1 MAIEL
6 DNANQEETSCICGA
20 TDITNHRILARDEIS
35 SEIFQYV
42 TCNACGTERLSPRPV
57 VSTIGRYYPT
67 DYYAHTTP
75 ESTRG
80 ARSSPL
86 ERFLYFIFF
95 APKNERPF
103 WVRKLHWL
111 FYLLFFPI
119 RYRTRLCFYPT
130 KLRRVFEFGAARGDD
145 LYTFRDIGWDV
156 SGCEPSKKACE
167 IARSRGIPLHCSTAE
182 DVNLKNDYYSCVLI
196 NNVFEHLHNPLLIL
210 EKSHSA
216 LVDNG
221 VLLLILPNH
230 DSLAAKLFG
239 AAWPG
244 YDAPRHLWGFSPT
257 SLTRALKATGFKI
270 ETIQHQAPTTW
281 CWHAALAG
289 QRLPTPV
296 SRLRQIASSRFAYLM
311 LPVGIVFSLLKK
323 GDFIRVVARKNS
335 AAT

>member
-6 DNANQEETSCICGA
+6 DNVNQEEALCICGA
-20 TDITNHRILARDEIS
+20 TDTTSDRILARDEIS

-42 TCNACGTERLSPRPV
+42 KCRVCGAERLSPRPV
-57 VSTIGRYYPT
+57 VSSISQYYPS
-67 DYYAHTTP
+67 DYYAHTAP
-75 ESTRG
+75 ESVRG

-86 ERFLYFIFF
+86 ELLLYFVFF
-95 APKNERPF
+95 APKNERSF
-103 WVRKLHWL
+103 WIRRLHWL
-111 FYLLFFPI
+111 LYLLFFPI

-130 KLRRVFEFGAARGDD
+130 KTRRVFEFGAARGDD

-156 SGCEPSKKACE
+156 SGCEPSKNACE
-167 IARSRGIPLHCSTAE
+167 IAHSRGIPLQCLTAE
-182 DVNLKNDYYSCVLI
+182 EANLNKDHYSCILI
-196 NNVFEHLHNPLLIL
+196 NNVFEHLHNPSLVLD
-210 EKSHSA
+210 KCHSA

-244 YDAPRHLWGFSPT
+244 YDAPRHLWGFSPA
-257 SLTRALKATGFKI
+257 SLTRVLEATGFKI

-289 QRLPTPV
+289 QRLPTSV
-296 SRLRQIASSRFAYLM
+296 SRLRQIASSSLAYLM

-323 GDFIRVVARKNS
+323 GDFIRVVARKHS
-335 AAT
+335 ATL